1 MPLLFNES
9 ILVFLKFLEVLLW
22 ISVPALGLGML
33 ITTIVHYK
41 NKRKRKQREQFFL
54 LDKTKTFSGFDDF
67 SLIPP
72 DFYLHQDKTEVK
84 KIIRQLFQSNAKYI
98 AIRKDYDALNEKYLR
113 LNKQEYA
120 TIKHETMETINTS
133 TIELDEI
140 RRQYEIEKK
149 ELLAELNELTVSYE
163 NLEKDNCSLRDQVA
177 AHSNDETKVSAV
189 IEKWE
194 KEKADLKKKI
204 NEQEYLKDVLEEKKV
219 QITFLQQQLEQ
230 RIKNHHLVEQQFRD
244 LGIKFMETREE
255 LEIEQQNSKEYSSA
269 VHEKEAEISFLK
281 EMLQSKTDQSVQ
293 MESLVKTLKDQNE
306 SMSLLLKD
314 NSSLIENLREQLA
327 SSNEKKAE
335 LELRL
340 EKSQTYF
347 KALHR
352 KLTDILEEETAE
364 SPVILMKPVFTQE
377 QGKELSETAVQ

>member
-22 ISVPALGLGML
+22 ISIPALGLGML

-41 NKRKRKQREQFFL
+41 NKRRKKQREQFFL
-54 LDKTKTFSGFDDF
+54 QDRNRAFSGFDDF

-72 DFYLHQDKTEVK
+72 DFYLHQDKAEVK

-113 LNKQEYA
+113 LNKQEYE
-120 TIKHETMETINTS
+120 TLKHETMETIHTS

-140 RRQYEIEKK
+140 RRQYEFEKK
-149 ELLAELNELTVSYE
+149 ELLSELNELTTSYE
-163 NLEKDNCSLRDQVA
+163 NLEKDNSSLREQVA
-177 AHSNDETKVSAV
+177 AHSNDETKVTAV

-194 KEKADLKKKI
+194 QEKAGLKKKI
-204 NEQEYLKDVLEEKKV
+204 NEQEYLKDVLEEKKQ

-244 LGIKFMETREE
+244 LGVKFMETREE
-255 LEIEQQNSKEYSSA
+255 LEIEQQNSKEFGTA
-269 VHEKEAEISFLK
+269 IREKESEINSLK
-281 EMLQSKTDQSVQ
+281 EKLQSKTDEAAQ
-293 MESLVKTLKDQNE
+293 MESMVKTLKDQHE
-306 SMSLLLKD
+306 SISLLQQD
-314 NSSLIENLREQLA
+314 NSSLIESLREQL
-327 SSNEKKAE
+327 STSNEKKAD
-335 LELRL
+335 LEKRL

-347 KALHR
+347 KGLHR

-377 QGKELSETAVQ
+377 QGKELPETAVQ